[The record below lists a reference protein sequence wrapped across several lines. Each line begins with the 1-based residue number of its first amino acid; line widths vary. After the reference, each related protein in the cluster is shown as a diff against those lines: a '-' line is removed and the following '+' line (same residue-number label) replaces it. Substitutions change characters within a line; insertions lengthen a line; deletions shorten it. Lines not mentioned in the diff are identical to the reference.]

1 MLDYIIKCQWTA
13 VNAPHQC
20 AVSSWCWFISA
31 DPCSQFNNFP
41 SVTSTWDQ
49 THHKKKKKKKNVFLI
64 LLFLVP
70 LWRLWSNAAYS
81 SALLLSTSESQTHNN
96 NNNNISRSSSSTEE
110 IFLRLIYNRASK
122 RSETWRLEPW
132 VSRKN
137 SWTASARPQLSSL
150 CAEPLKICNPTAPSS
165 EACRN

>member
-1 MLDYIIKCQWTA
+1 MLL
-13 VNAPHQC
+13 
-20 AVSSWCWFISA
+20 ISA
-31 DPCSQFNNFP
+31 LWVHGVDSYLLIRVP
-41 SVTSTWDQ
+41 SLTTSPVWHQLGTKP
-49 THHKKKKKKKNVFLI
+49 TIKKKKKKKKNVFLI

-96 NNNNISRSSSSTEE
+96 NNNISRSSSTEE